1 MGMPGLRMAS
11 LGYACSDEDSLFRSR
26 KPHMPGSR
34 SLEGQLMKPG
44 SFKEAK

>member
-11 LGYACSDEDSLFRSR
+11 LAVLAVSEDSSLRNR

-34 SLEGQLMKPG
+34 WLEGQLMRPG
-44 SFKEAK
+44 RFKEAK